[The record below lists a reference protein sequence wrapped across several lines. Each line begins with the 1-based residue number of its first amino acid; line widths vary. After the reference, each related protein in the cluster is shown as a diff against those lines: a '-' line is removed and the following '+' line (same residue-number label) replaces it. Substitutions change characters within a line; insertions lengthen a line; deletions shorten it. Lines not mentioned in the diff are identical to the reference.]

1 TRSSRNPTRSPSA
14 VNPASTDDSRSVAI
28 DEARR
33 CSTRSSVH
41 RTGTPKRRAATAIST
56 TEVNT
61 DALTPNEPPE
71 SGGDTSRSR
80 DGATPSAA
88 AATPW
93 SVNGPWKFDQA
104 VTDPVAASQAPIT
117 PAPSTGVHDE
127 RGWRNR

>member
-1 TRSSRNPTRSPSA
+1 
-14 VNPASTDDSRSVAI
+14 VAI

-41 RTGTPKRRAATAIST
+41 RTGTPKRREASAIST
-56 TEVNT
+56 TAVNT
-61 DALTPNEPPE
+61 PAFTPKEPPE

-80 DGATPSAA
+80 AGGTPSAA

-104 VTDPVAASQAPIT
+104 VTDPVVASQAQMT
-117 PAPSTGVHDE
+117 PAPSTGVHDD
-127 RGWRNR
+127 RGWRNRRRTTRSAPASAAAKSP